1 MADNPESTR
10 RRGIFACIAAT
21 TTVAVTLGL
30 SWPLLAIFLER
41 QGVPTWLNG
50 LSASVQMVAVMVIA
64 PLAPRLIGRI
74 GTIPVMAVGVAGMGI
89 CLLLLPVFPNVWAW
103 FPIRFCLGLATDL
116 AFTAGDIWINQMARD
131 RTRGRLIGVQGMFL
145 HAGFAVGPLTIAVL
159 GSETWTTLYLGVAVV
174 ALALIPLALA
184 RGAAPMVGGKPR
196 ARVRYFLRIAPT
208 LMLAALMFGLID
220 SSVLAL
226 LPVYGIE
233 KGLDP
238 DTSALLLT
246 MFVLGSVCGQVP
258 IGWLADHVDRRK
270 LLAAC
275 VLVTMLCIACLPPA
289 MGHIVATWAVMLVM
303 GVVVGSFFVI
313 AMAMIGTRFKGTDLI
328 GINASFIFLWG
339 LGDVIGP
346 AFSGGAMWAMGP
358 DGMPLVGVVFSA
370 AFFAFILYRIRT
382 QGRTQNR

>member
-1 MADNPESTR
+1 
-10 RRGIFACIAAT
+10 
-21 TTVAVTLGL
+21 
-30 SWPLLAIFLER
+30 
-41 QGVPTWLNG
+41 
-50 LSASVQMVAVMVIA
+50 
-64 PLAPRLIGRI
+64 
-74 GTIPVMAVGVAGMGI
+74 
-89 CLLLLPVFPNVWAW
+89 
-103 FPIRFCLGLATDL
+103 
-116 AFTAGDIWINQMARD
+116 
-131 RTRGRLIGVQGMFL
+131 
-145 HAGFAVGPLTIAVL
+145 
-159 GSETWTTLYLGVAVV
+159 
-174 ALALIPLALA
+174 
-184 RGAAPMVGGKPR
+184 
-196 ARVRYFLRIAPT
+196 
-208 LMLAALMFGLID
+208 
-220 SSVLAL
+220 
-226 LPVYGIE
+226 
-233 KGLDP
+233 
-238 DTSALLLT
+238 

-289 MGHIVATWAVMLVM
+289 MDHIVATWAVMLVM

-382 QGRTQNR
+382 QGRTRDR

>member
-1 MADNPESTR
+1 MANESESIR

-30 SWPLLAIFLER
+30 SWPLLAIVLER
-41 QGVPTWLNG
+41 QGVPAWLNG
-50 LSASVQMVAVMVIA
+50 LSASIQMTAVLLIA

-74 GTIPVMAVGVAGMGI
+74 GTIPVMALGVAGMGVS
-89 CLLLLPVFPNVWAW
+89 LLLLPVFPNVWAW
-103 FPIRFCLGLATDL
+103 FPIRFALGLATDL

-131 RTRGRLIGVQGMFL
+131 RTRGRLIGLQGMFL
-145 HAGFAVGPLTIAVL
+145 HSGFAIGPMAIAVL

-174 ALALIPLALA
+174 ALALVPLALA

-196 ARVRYFLRIAPT
+196 ARVRHFLRIAPT
-208 LMLAALMFGLID
+208 LMMAAFMFGLID

-233 KGLDP
+233 KGLHP

-270 LLAAC
+270 LLAVC
-275 VLVTMLCIACLPPA
+275 VLVTMVCIACLPPA
-289 MGHIVATWAVMLVM
+289 MGHIVATWAVMLVT
-303 GVVVGSFFVI
+303 GAAVGGFFVI
-313 AMAMIGTRFKGTDLI
+313 AMAMIGTRFKGTELI

-339 LGDVIGP
+339 LGDVVGP
-346 AFSGGAMWAMGP
+346 AFSGGAMHALGP

-370 AFFAFILYRIRT
+370 AFLAVILRRIHTR
-382 QGRTQNR
+382 R

>member
-1 MADNPESTR
+1 MTTTPESLR
-10 RRGIFACIAAT
+10 RRGIVACIAAT

-50 LSASVQMVAVMVIA
+50 LSASVQMMAVMVIA
-64 PLAPRLIGRI
+64 PLAPRVIGRI
-74 GTIPVMAVGVAGMGI
+74 GTIPTMALGVAGMGV

-103 FPIRFCLGLATDL
+103 FPIRFGLGLATDL
-116 AFTAGDIWINQMARD
+116 AFTGGDIWINQMARD
-131 RTRGRLIGVQGMFL
+131 RTRGRLIGVQGMFM
-145 HAGFAVGPLTIAVL
+145 HAGFAIGPLAIAVL
-159 GSETWTTLYLGVAVV
+159 GSDTWTTLYLSVAIVFV
-174 ALALIPLALA
+174 TLIPLAFA
-184 RGAAPMVGGKPR
+184 RGAAPVIGGKPR

-208 LMLAALMFGLID
+208 LMLAAMMFGLID

-275 VLVTMLCIACLPPA
+275 VFVTMVCIACLPVA
-289 MGHIVATWAVMLVM
+289 MGNIVATWAVMLVM
-303 GVVVGSFFVI
+303 GVFVGSFFLI
-313 AMAMIGTRFKGTDLI
+313 AMAMIGARFKGTDLV

-346 AFSGGAMWAMGP
+346 AFSGGAMWALGP

-370 AFFAFILYRIRT
+370 AFLAFILRRIHT
-382 QGRTQNR
+382 QR